1 MEKSESIKKRIFLWG
16 WYGFEN
22 LGDDLLLKTMLRHL
36 HGDITVPMQKP
47 YILPGVNQVK
57 RSYKELVRGAFSHDT
72 LIIGPGGLFPFDN
85 KSKVLLYYLVTRL
98 WILMGREV
106 IFFGIGI
113 SEKMGNLSAVLWRRM
128 AKTADLFI
136 TRSEN
141 VLKRLKLIKSE
152 KIHAMADC
160 VFASEVAN
168 ETEYPEENRVAISVA
183 NLQYDNQKAFDDTVE
198 KWSEVV
204 KKLINKGFSVDLI
217 AFTKGA
223 DDKMIDAILSN
234 LKNCVCGGAQPVYYS
249 QVTNAVS
256 SWNRYKFAICMRF
269 HSLVLSI
276 LNDVPAI
283 PIAYGHKT
291 FSLAEKCGL
300 NDYLLV
306 WNTYQSEY
314 FGKTI
319 DISASQI
326 MEKVDLLC
334 NSIDSAKTEM
344 LKNKCSLIGS
354 ASAAFMQLEKILE
367 Q

>member
-1 MEKSESIKKRIFLWG
+1 MEKTESIKKRVFLWG

-22 LGDDLLLKTMLRHL
+22 LGDDLLLKTMLQHL

-47 YILPGVNQVK
+47 YVLPAVKQVK
-57 RSYKELVRGAFSHDT
+57 RSYKELVRGAFKNDVQ
-72 LIIGPGGLFPFDN
+72 IIGPGGLFPFDN
-85 KSKVLLYYLVTRL
+85 KPKVFLYYLITRL

-141 VLKRLKLIKSE
+141 VLERLKLIKSE

-168 ETEYPEENRVAISVA
+168 ETEYPEENRVVISVA
-183 NLQYDNQKAFDDTVE
+183 NLQNDNQKAFDDTVE

-223 DDKMIDAILSN
+223 DDKMIDAILSK
-234 LKNCVCGGAQPVYYS
+234 LKNCVCGGVQPVYYG
-249 QVTNAVS
+249 QATNAVS
-256 SWNRYKFAICMRF
+256 SWNTYKFAICMRF

-344 LKNKCSLIGS
+344 LKNKCSLIES

>member
-1 MEKSESIKKRIFLWG
+1 MKKILLWG

-22 LGDDLLLKTMLRHL
+22 LGDDLLLKTMLQHL
-36 HGDITVPMQKP
+36 HGDINITVPMQKP
-47 YILPGVNQVK
+47 YILPAVNQVK
-57 RSYKELVRGAFSHDT
+57 RSYKELVRGVFSHDAV
-72 LIIGPGGLFPFDN
+72 IIGPGGLFPFDN
-85 KSKVLLYYLVTRL
+85 KPKVLLYYLITRL

-128 AKTADLFI
+128 TNTAELFI

-141 VLKRLKLIKSE
+141 VLDRLKIIESK

-160 VFASEVAN
+160 VFASAIAN
-168 ETEYPEENRVAISVA
+168 ETECSEENRVVVSVA
-183 NLQYDNQKAFDDTVE
+183 NLQNDNQKAFDDTVE

-204 KKLINKGFSVDLI
+204 KNLIKRGFSVDLI

-234 LKNCVCGGAQPVYYS
+234 LKNCVGVQPVYYS
-249 QVTNAVS
+249 QATKAVS
-256 SWNRYKFAICMRF
+256 SWNRYKIAICMRF

-276 LNDVPAI
+276 LNDVPTI

-300 NDYLLV
+300 DDYLLV

-319 DISASQI
+319 DISASKI
-326 MEKVDLLC
+326 LEKVDLLC
-334 NSIDSAKTEM
+334 SNIESAKMKM
-344 LKNKCSLIGS
+344 LNNKCSFIES
-354 ASAAFMQLEKILE
+354 ASVAFMQLEKILE

>member
-1 MEKSESIKKRIFLWG
+1 MKKTETIKKRVFLWG

-22 LGDDLLLKTMLRHL
+22 LGDDLLLDTMLQHL
-36 HGDITVPMQKP
+36 QGKITVSMNKSYALQN
-47 YILPGVNQVK
+47 VNEVS
-57 RSYKELVRGAFSHDT
+57 RGYKELVLGAFSHDVV
-72 LIIGPGGLFPFDN
+72 IIGPGGLFPFDN
-85 KSKVLLYYLVTRL
+85 KPKVFLYYLITRL

-113 SEKMGNLSAVLWRRM
+113 SEKMGDLSAVLWRRM

-183 NLQYDNQKAFDDTVE
+183 NLQNNNQKAFDDTVE

-223 DDKMIDAILSN
+223 DDKMIDAILSK
-234 LKNCVCGGAQPVYYS
+234 LKNCVWGGVQPVYYS
-249 QVTNAVS
+249 QATNAVS

-344 LKNKCSLIGS
+344 LKNKCSLIES